1 MLCKLPS
8 EDVLTSAMFVSVLVL
23 MILHGWNRCWEEYSL
38 ASVLL
43 LLLILLLFALDGVCE
58 LLLLLLLFLDGTM
71 SVGSRK
77 YSTLA
82 FPVI

>member
-43 LLLILLLFALDGVCE
+43 LLLILLFALDGVCE
-58 LLLLLLLFLDGTM
+58 LLLLLLLFLDWTM